1 MVTPTL
7 LFRLLVQ
14 RLFRVVVQPEKVP
27 IFAVRLSAYVALSCY
42 RRPQFQKIISSMRS
56 PQEITSILE
65 ERFTARNAE

>member
-42 RRPQFQKIISSMRS
+42 RRPQFQKI
-56 PQEITSILE
+56 
-65 ERFTARNAE
+65 